1 MKQIIDYSGA
11 RRCGAVFEELVG
23 LIDKIKDDSIG
34 EWIVD
39 KENDGTLEHP
49 IQMPFVIYSRVV
61 RLFEQA
67 VYNFEEDHPKF
78 ELNRYGF
85 ILEKYDIKWETQSM
99 STVDVSKMDGQ
110 GVMALIMAAVRA
122 ERFCDGAL
130 KEFFENGSIEKWL
143 LRLKEI
149 DEEGEEKENVSKI
162 ELINGSC
169 ADQTVDVVVN
179 AANSG
184 LWAGGGICGVIF
196 KKAGM
201 TELTKACNKYNTPL
215 NDGDVVITPA
225 FNMKNA
231 KSIIHA
237 VGPNFGNT
245 PTAFKELFDTYYN
258 SLLTLM
264 NNGYHSISFP
274 LISAGIFGGSLDN
287 PVAESTK
294 QCCRAYKKFTA
305 DYPMYAVDVKLCA
318 FSSSEMI
325 EARKEFDKHIL
336 VEV

>member
-1 MKQIIDYSGA
+1 M
-11 RRCGAVFEELVG
+11 FEELVG

-34 EWIVD
+34 EWIID
-39 KENDGTLEHP
+39 KKNDGTIEHP
-49 IQMPFVIYSRVV
+49 IQMPFVIYSMIV

-67 VYNFEEDHPKF
+67 VYSFEEDHPEF
-78 ELNRYGF
+78 ELNRYGS
-85 ILEKYDIKWETQSM
+85 ILERYDIKWETQSM

-215 NDGDVVITPA
+215 NDGDAVITPA

-245 PTAFKELFDTYYN
+245 PTAFKELFDAYYN

-264 NNGYHSISFP
+264 
-274 LISAGIFGGSLDN
+274 
-287 PVAESTK
+287 
-294 QCCRAYKKFTA
+294 
-305 DYPMYAVDVKLCA
+305 KL
-318 FSSSEMI
+318 
-325 EARKEFDKHIL
+325 
-336 VEV
+336 

>member
-1 MKQIIDYSGA
+1 M
-11 RRCGAVFEELVG
+11 FEELVG

-49 IQMPFVIYSRVV
+49 IQMPFVVYSRVV
-61 RLFEQA
+61 RQFERV
-67 VYNFEEDHPKF
+67 VYNFEEEHPEF
-78 ELNRYGF
+78 ELNQYGS
-85 ILEKYDIKWETQSM
+85 ILERYDIKWETQSM

-149 DEEGEEKENVSKI
+149 DEKGEEKEKVSKI

-215 NDGDVVITPA
+215 NDGDAVITPA

-245 PTAFKELFDTYYN
+245 PTAFKELFDAYYN

-294 QCCRAYKKFTA
+294 QCCRAYKKFREE
-305 DYPMYAVDVKLCA
+305 YPAYEVDVKLCA
-318 FSSSEMI
+318 FSDKEMT
-325 EARKEFDKHIL
+325 EAQLVFD
-336 VEV
+336 EYFE

>member
-1 MKQIIDYSGA
+1 M
-11 RRCGAVFEELVG
+11 FEELVG

-49 IQMPFVIYSRVV
+49 IQMPFVVYSRVV
-61 RLFEQA
+61 RQFERV
-67 VYNFEEDHPKF
+67 VYNFEEEHPEF
-78 ELNRYGF
+78 ELNRYGS
-85 ILEKYDIKWETQSM
+85 ILERYDIKWETQSM

-110 GVMALIMAAVRA
+110 GVMAVIMAAVRA
-122 ERFCDGAL
+122 ERVCDGAL

-143 LRLKEI
+143 CRLKEI
-149 DEEGEEKENVSKI
+149 EESGEYFVSKPMSNI

-169 ADQTVDVVVN
+169 TDQDVDVVVN
-179 AANSG
+179 AANNG

-201 TELTKACNKYNTPL
+201 VELTNACKKHKTPL
-215 NDGDVVITPA
+215 NDGDAVITPA
-225 FNMKNA
+225 FNLKNA
-231 KSIIHA
+231 KAIIHA

-245 PTAFKELFDTYYN
+245 PHAFKELFNAYYN
-258 SLLTLM
+258 SLVVM
-264 NNGYHSISFP
+264 KENGYHSISFP

-287 PVAESTK
+287 PAAESTK
-294 QCCRAYKKFTA
+294 QCCRAYKKFRE

-318 FSSSEMI
+318 FSSNEMV
-325 EARKEFDKHIL
+325 EAQKEFEKHI
-336 VEV
+336 

>member
-1 MKQIIDYSGA
+1 M
-11 RRCGAVFEELVG
+11 
-23 LIDKIKDDSIG
+23 
-34 EWIVD
+34 
-39 KENDGTLEHP
+39 
-49 IQMPFVIYSRVV
+49 
-61 RLFEQA
+61 
-67 VYNFEEDHPKF
+67 
-78 ELNRYGF
+78 
-85 ILEKYDIKWETQSM
+85 
-99 STVDVSKMDGQ
+99 
-110 GVMALIMAAVRA
+110 
-122 ERFCDGAL
+122 
-130 KEFFENGSIEKWL
+130 
-143 LRLKEI
+143 
-149 DEEGEEKENVSKI
+149 SKI

-184 LWAGGGICGVIF
+184 LWAGGGICGVVF

-215 NDGDVVITPA
+215 DDGDAVITPA

-231 KSIIHA
+231 KAIIHA

-245 PTAFKELFDTYYN
+245 PTAFKELFDAYYN

-305 DYPMYAVDVKLCA
+305 DYPMYAIDVKLCA
-318 FSSSEMI
+318 FSSNEMI
-325 EARKEFDKHIL
+325 EAKKEFDKQIL
-336 VEV
+336 MEV

>member
-1 MKQIIDYSGA
+1 M
-11 RRCGAVFEELVG
+11 FEELVG

-78 ELNRYGF
+78 ELNRYGS

-201 TELTKACNKYNTPL
+201 TELTKACNKYKTPL

-245 PTAFKELFDTYYN
+245 PTAFKELFDAYYN

-294 QCCRAYKKFTA
+294 QCCRAYKKFRE

-318 FSSSEMI
+318 FSANEMV
-325 EARKEFDKHIL
+325 EAQKEFEKHI
-336 VEV
+336 